1 MPVPARQAQDAQGFP
16 AGWAQMHRYP
26 PPACRRLII
35 PPSPVLLFCPGRAPQ
50 ETLLW
55 LANPANLNSDLL
67 PPGLET
73 YDPLPFLSSTGNVFL
88 VTLLPQVL

>member
-1 MPVPARQAQDAQGFP
+1 M
-16 AGWAQMHRYP
+16 
-26 PPACRRLII
+26 
-35 PPSPVLLFCPGRAPQ
+35 LLFCPGRAPQ